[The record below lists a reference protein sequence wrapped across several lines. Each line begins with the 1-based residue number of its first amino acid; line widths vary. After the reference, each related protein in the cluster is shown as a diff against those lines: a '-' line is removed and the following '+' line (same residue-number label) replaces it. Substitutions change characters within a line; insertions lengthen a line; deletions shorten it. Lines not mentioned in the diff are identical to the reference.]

1 MIIAG
6 TCIAVAAGFMLLGNF
21 ATAFVIATVGIVAWF
36 LNYRVQVREITA
48 AAESERKK
56 AESENDE

>member
-6 TCIAVAAGFMLLGNF
+6 TCIAVAAGFMLLRNF
-21 ATAFVIATVGIVAWF
+21 ATAFVIATIGIVAWF
-36 LNYRVQVREITA
+36 LNYRMQMRDITA